1 MQYPWKRGNIY
12 NDDKYY
18 YAFKYVI
25 QRFNQYLISPS
36 TSNFRSIFR
45 DYHLNKD
52 PTCLHSVAR
61 GMMTLQA
68 VFGFIPRIYG
78 KGRSA
83 KQLCEYMMNMRR
95 EMQAAELE
103 LSVPPQFDQ
112 LIILDRQVS
121 FSKYRCLLTHLQL
134 QILFVATSA

>member
-1 MQYPWKRGNIY
+1 
-12 NDDKYY
+12 
-18 YAFKYVI
+18 
-25 QRFNQYLISPS
+25 
-36 TSNFRSIFR
+36 
-45 DYHLNKD
+45 
-52 PTCLHSVAR
+52 
-61 GMMTLQA
+61 MTLQA

-121 FSKYRCLLTHLQL
+121 FSKYSCLLTHLQL
-134 QILFVATSA
+134 QILSLHKPKPNYLFIFIVD

>member
-1 MQYPWKRGNIY
+1 
-12 NDDKYY
+12 
-18 YAFKYVI
+18 
-25 QRFNQYLISPS
+25 
-36 TSNFRSIFR
+36 
-45 DYHLNKD
+45 
-52 PTCLHSVAR
+52 
-61 GMMTLQA
+61 MMTLQA

-112 LIILDRQVS
+112 LIILDRQVF
-121 FSKYRCLLTHLQL
+121 FSKYSCLLKHLQ
-134 QILFVATSA
+134 

>member
-1 MQYPWKRGNIY
+1 MLLCNNI
-12 NDDKYY
+12 
-18 YAFKYVI
+18 I
-25 QRFNQYLISPS
+25 PSFNHYQISKS
-36 TSNFRSIFR
+36 KFNFRSIFR

-78 KGRSA
+78 KGHSA

-112 LIILDRQVS
+112 LIILDRQVI
-121 FSKYRCLLTHLQL
+121 FSKYSC
-134 QILFVATSA
+134 FS

>member
-1 MQYPWKRGNIY
+1 
-12 NDDKYY
+12 
-18 YAFKYVI
+18 
-25 QRFNQYLISPS
+25 
-36 TSNFRSIFR
+36 
-45 DYHLNKD
+45 
-52 PTCLHSVAR
+52 
-61 GMMTLQA
+61 MTLQA

-112 LIILDRQVS
+112 LIILDRQVF
-121 FSKYRCLLTHLQL
+121 FSKYRCLLKHLQRH
-134 QILFVATSA
+134 ILFFKEM